1 MTDDNYYEITE
12 AKDPEKYS
20 VILEKNFDTML
31 QFLAGDKEAD
41 LQNTDFSL
49 CARNYLRNA
58 GMKDTQIDAFLEI
71 LTQPDQELA

>member
-1 MTDDNYYEITE
+1 M
-12 AKDPEKYS
+12 
-20 VILEKNFDTML
+20 ILEKNFDTML